1 MVFHDC
7 LISACRVSCRDLVDV
22 VDTTSRSCSGALLRG
37 WKEKLTC
44 AWRCYW
50 DFCACFLR
58 EAKLLSSMANHGPTW
73 LHHLHLCILQT
84 QNGGNGTKHCAA
96 SASLRPN
103 PMASFLLGDLEQAF
117 QLAVQAVASTQH
129 TQPDPERAEVD
140 LLRDLS
146 VVRIQ
151 RMQVASDYEALRAV
165 LVALEQLPPVV
176 AKRLLATQPMRI
188 AAIYIALHLH
198 NDPDEAIDL
207 LLDKNLNRGWAV
219 STPALVPLWRDAWAL
234 KATRAKG
241 APLDLLEA
249 IKLRRDHPPPSMLFF
264 GGAT

>member
-1 MVFHDC
+1 M
-7 LISACRVSCRDLVDV
+7 
-22 VDTTSRSCSGALLRG
+22 CS
-37 WKEKLTC
+37 
-44 AWRCYW
+44 
-50 DFCACFLR
+50 LR

-84 QNGGNGTKHCAA
+84 QNGGNGTKECAA

-117 QLAVQAVASTQH
+117 QLAMQAVASSQH
-129 TQPDPERAEVD
+129 AQPDPERAEVD

-146 VVRIQ
+146 VVRLDKFQ
-151 RMQVASDYEALRAV
+151 KASDYVALHAA
-165 LVALEQLPPVV
+165 LAALEQLPPLV

-188 AAIYIALHLH
+188 AAIHVALHLH
-198 NDPDEAIDL
+198 NDPDQAIDL

-219 STPALVPLWRDAWAL
+219 STPVLVPLWRDAWTL

-249 IKLRRDHPPPSMLFF
+249 IKTRRENPPPSMLNF